1 MAKDGMG
8 GRRLARSFCRSA
20 ACVYRETSSGMPEVK
35 QLLLSGTR
43 GPEVAQQVGGPNAE
57 LAVLIEEPGL
67 GFRARETLDLRQQLA
82 ENRFF
87 RTAELVIIAQVAQR
101 LTCNG
106 ANYPRYAII

>member
-1 MAKDGMG
+1 VELDCLLAPSPSRLP
-8 GRRLARSFCRSA
+8 RR
-20 ACVYRETSSGMPEVK
+20 PEA
-35 QLLLSGTR
+35 QCLRCPLYTSGTR
-43 GPEVAQQVGGPNAE
+43 GPEVAQQVGGSNAE

-67 GFRARETLDLRQQLA
+67 GFRVRETLDLRQQLA

>member
-1 MAKDGMG
+1 
-8 GRRLARSFCRSA
+8 
-20 ACVYRETSSGMPEVK
+20 
-35 QLLLSGTR
+35 
-43 GPEVAQQVGGPNAE
+43 
-57 LAVLIEEPGL
+57 LIEKFGL
-67 GFRARETLDLRQQLA
+67 RFCVRQTLDLRQQLA

>member
-1 MAKDGMG
+1 
-8 GRRLARSFCRSA
+8 
-20 ACVYRETSSGMPEVK
+20 MP
-35 QLLLSGTR
+35 LLWLYTSGTR

-67 GFRARETLDLRQQLA
+67 GFRAREALDLRQQLA

-87 RTAELVIIAQVAQR
+87 RTAELVIIAQIAQR

-106 ANYPRYAII
+106 ANHPRYAII